1 MNTLITEEGEMGH
14 PEILDVFSRLAE
26 DRILFITDYIDDR
39 ISTDICATLLLMD
52 GESTEDKIT
61 LFINSEGGECRSIF
75 AIYDLMEL
83 IKSPIETVCI
93 GSAMNEAVL
102 LLAAGDKRLATKNA
116 VICPSQ
122 LVQEKYYQVDLTDA
136 KATSERLDKD
146 NKAFMKALA
155 KKVGKKMSEV
165 IIDFEKR
172 TYLSATQAQKYGL
185 IDGVIGK

>member
-1 MNTLITEEGEMGH
+1 MNTLITEESESGH
-14 PEILDVFSRLAE
+14 TEVMDVFSRLAE

-39 ISTDICATLLLMD
+39 VSTDICATLLLMD
-52 GESTEDKIT
+52 AENNEEKIT

-102 LLAAGDKRLATKNA
+102 LLAAGTKRFATKNA

-136 KATSERLDKD
+136 KATSERLQQD
-146 NKAFMKALA
+146 NKAFMTALG

-165 IIDFEKR
+165 MQDFEKKS
-172 TYLSATQAQKYGL
+172 YLSANQALKYGL